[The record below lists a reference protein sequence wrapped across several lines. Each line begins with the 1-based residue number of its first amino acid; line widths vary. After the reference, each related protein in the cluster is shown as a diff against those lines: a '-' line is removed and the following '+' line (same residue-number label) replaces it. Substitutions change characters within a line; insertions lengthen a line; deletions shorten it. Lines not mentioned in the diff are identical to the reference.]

1 MRSTFERL
9 GALLLALAL
18 CNACVL
24 PPDRPGGLRPSDAG
38 ASGDAAAS
46 DAAGTGGTGGTPADG
61 GRTDARTHDAATD
74 AVSAGDGP
82 VATDA
87 RPGKPDGGPV
97 PTDADVVSPDARPPA
112 RYRVEGHLV
121 AGARSSTGEQ
131 FTIIGRAALGAV
143 RSFGERY
150 GVEGGLTLTC
160 PEEASCS
167 EAF

>member
-1 MRSTFERL
+1 MSQTFERL
-9 GALLLALAL
+9 CGLPLALAL

-46 DAAGTGGTGGTPADG
+46 DAAGTGGAPVDG
-61 GRTDARTHDAATD
+61 GRADARTHDAATD
-74 AVSAGDGP
+74 AVSAGDGS

-87 RPGKPDGGPV
+87 RPGKPDGGLIPA
-97 PTDADVVSPDARPPA
+97 DADVVSPDADPPA